1 MAIRTLAEFTEALNA
16 GRRARGLDDSF
27 ITEEEPTA
35 DPSGTRT
42 YSVMFVPR
50 RPTKPVNPQGETDE

>member
-1 MAIRTLAEFTEALNA
+1 MAIRTLAEFTEALKA
-16 GRRARGLDDSF
+16 DRRALGYDDSL
-27 ITEEEPTA
+27 ITEEEPTT

-42 YSVMFVPR
+42 YSVVFVPR

>member
-1 MAIRTLAEFTEALNA
+1 MPIRNSAEFLEYLKA
-16 GRRARGLDDSF
+16 GRRARGLDDSN
-27 ITEEEPTA
+27 ITAEEPTA
-35 DPSGTRT
+35 DPSGTTT

>member
-1 MAIRTLAEFTEALNA
+1 MPITNSTEFLEALKA
-16 GRRARGLDDSF
+16 GRRARGYDDSF
-27 ITEEEPTA
+27 ITAEEPTA
-35 DPSGTRT
+35 DPSGMRT